1 MEIANSHTIT
11 SFQAG
16 DEKAFRLVFEHF
28 YPALLAFVRK
38 LTGSQEE
45 AEDISLNAFQGLF
58 KRCHLFNTYNNI
70 KAFLYISARNSS
82 LNYLKSQKR
91 TTDMQKQFAR
101 RMEDDTSLRYEYD
114 IKQEILEAI
123 SNAIEQLPE
132 ECRKVFKLLIY
143 KELTPA
149 EVAEMLQI
157 SVSTV
162 YNQKSRAVQALRIML
177 SENSMAIAWLLLT
190 MARLQIDILHPV
202 SGIQP

>member
-1 MEIANSHTIT
+1 MEKANPHTIT

-16 DEKAFRLVFEHF
+16 DEKAFRQVFEHF

-45 AEDISLNAFQGLF
+45 AEDITLNAFQGLF
-58 KRCHLFNTYNNI
+58 KRCHLFNTYDNI
-70 KAFLYISARNSS
+70 KAFLYISTRNSS
-82 LNYLKSQKR
+82 LNYLKSHKRSTDLQKR
-91 TTDMQKQFAR
+91 FAR
-101 RMEDDTSLRYEYD
+101 QMEDDTSLRYEYD

-123 SNAIEQLPE
+123 SHAIEQLPE
-132 ECRKVFKLLIY
+132 ECKKVFKLLIY

-149 EVAEMLQI
+149 QVADMLQI

-162 YNQKSRAVQALRIML
+162 YNQKSRALQALRMLL

-190 MARLQIDILHPV
+190 MARLQIELLHPA
-202 SGIQP
+202 SGILP